1 MRWAY
6 QSASAF
12 FGLGTDYREYLL
24 EMSFI
29 LSMRMQMSFE
39 IFYNM
44 PITYRR
50 WYLERIRKMDQPKP
64 ESDYEDLDKP
74 LVRR

>member
-1 MRWAY
+1 
-6 QSASAF
+6 
-12 FGLGTDYREYLL
+12 
-24 EMSFI
+24 MSFV

-39 IFYNM
+39 VFYNL

-50 WYLERIRKMDQPKP
+50 WYLERIRKMDQPEP

-74 LVRR
+74 LMRR